1 VARGKW
7 KVHTT
12 RASRSLD
19 SVLRAGLLAGAVE
32 GALLAA
38 GAGCLAGTDALA
50 GAFAAA
56 AGCWLDHFAWRNF
69 LGDDKNMCSRE
80 CVVCLCMFVG
90 DRKTEN

>member
-38 GAGCLAGTDALA
+38 GAGCLDGTDAFA
-50 GAFAAA
+50 GAFSAA
-56 AGCWLDHFAWRNF
+56 AGCWLDHF
-69 LGDDKNMCSRE
+69 
-80 CVVCLCMFVG
+80 CLA
-90 DRKTEN
+90 KLLE